1 VSLIGGFHQEACG
14 VCDLVAHAV
23 VVDVV
28 VAVEVV
34 AAGLLVAEAEIE
46 RCGAVVVIVDASPS
60 R

>member
-1 VSLIGGFHQEACG
+1 M
-14 VCDLVAHAV
+14 AHAV

-60 R
+60 W